1 MPQEYE
7 AKFLDITPADK
18 KRITDKIIELGGAL
32 VHEKIMLKRTVY
44 KLCSDI
50 KGYARVRDEG
60 FGNVTMTTKTYADP
74 KFPEENE
81 VAIKD
86 TYEKG
91 CKFMASL
98 GIIPKAKQES
108 YREKW
113 SHPLAHEITFDTL
126 PGLPTYMEVDCT
138 TEDHLVKLIDILNL
152 NKDKM
157 RFGAFD
163 ATYEEYYGIE
173 KDIINNHTA
182 SLTFSNILNEIK
194 PTKNKELLEKIAKG
208 VK

>member
-1 MPQEYE
+1 
-7 AKFLDITPADK
+7 
-18 KRITDKIIELGGAL
+18 
-32 VHEKIMLKRTVY
+32 MLKRTVY
-44 KLCSDI
+44 KLCSKNGIDV

-60 FGNVTMTTKTYADP
+60 FGNVTMTTKTYTDP

-81 VAIKD
+81 ISIKD
-86 TYEKG
+86 DYDTA
-91 CKFMASL
+91 CKFMSSL
-98 GIIPKAKQES
+98 GIIEKAKQES

-113 SHPLAHEITFDTL
+113 SHSLAHEITFDTL

-138 TEDHLVKLIDILNL
+138 SEDNLVKLIDILNL

-173 KDIINNHTA
+173 KSIINDYTP

-194 PTKNKELLEKIAKG
+194 PIKNKDLLEKIAKG
-208 VK
+208 SKSRTKSKSK